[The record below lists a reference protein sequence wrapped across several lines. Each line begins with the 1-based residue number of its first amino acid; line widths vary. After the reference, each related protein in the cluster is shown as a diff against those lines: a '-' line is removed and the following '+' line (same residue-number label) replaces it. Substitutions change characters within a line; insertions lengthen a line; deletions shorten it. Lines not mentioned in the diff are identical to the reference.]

1 MEEEKVWIRQAVA
14 GDHEAFTRLV
24 EAYQIPVYNL
34 AYRMLGDASEAEDAA
49 QETFLRAY
57 TRLTTYQTDKKF
69 SSWLLAIASHH
80 CIDRLRR
87 RRFTW
92 LSLDELP
99 FLEQAASEHNQPEEA
114 AIRQEEQDEV
124 RKMLDHLSPQYRAA
138 VILRYWYELSYREI
152 AEVMGTTESA
162 VKSKLHRARGMLAE
176 RAMASQPAET
186 TPNAK
191 KGEGSHLPGG
201 GGQGQSPLVTVCA
214 LDSVAATRRGERQ

>member
-1 MEEEKVWIRQAVA
+1 MEEEKVWIRQAMA

-34 AYRMLGDASEAEDAA
+34 AYRMLGDAREAEDAA

-57 TRLTTYQTDKKF
+57 TRLSTYQIDKKF

-99 FLEQAASEHNQPEEA
+99 FLEQAASEWNQPEESVVQ
-114 AIRQEEQDEV
+114 QEKRDEV
-124 RKMLDHLSPQYRAA
+124 RQMLDHLSPEYRAA
-138 VILRYWYELSYREI
+138 VVLRYWYELSYREI
-152 AEVMGTTESA
+152 AEVMGITESA
-162 VKSKLHRARGMLAE
+162 VKSRLYRAREKLAQ
-176 RAMASQPAET
+176 RAMALQTAEA
-186 TPNAK
+186 TPKAQK
-191 KGEGSHLPGG
+191 RGGSHLTDGENKGHP
-201 GGQGQSPLVTVCA
+201 PLVTICA
-214 LDSVAATRRGERQ
+214 SDSVVVRRSERR